1 MAINE
6 TAWAIVEHSLPTHF
20 IGTTGPCC
28 DRCSEMLTVVENA
41 LSIGYANGYAAYKD
55 DPEMDGTDFAHPAWW
70 RGYEHGSASCINE
83 VNRILDG
90 DTSLQGACNEPWQSL
105 RLRLFDIREMLGIAE
120 YTIQSSR
127 VPKKCKTRIM
137 EWFAIRAAY
146 NLRTKKK
153 E

>member
-1 MAINE
+1 MANSDWI
-6 TAWAIVEHSLPTHF
+6 L
-20 IGTTGPCC
+20 
-28 DRCSEMLTVVENA
+28 
-41 LSIGYANGYAAYKD
+41 GYEAGFKVGLKKD
-55 DPEMDGTDFAHPAWW
+55 DPEMDCTDAAHPAWW

-120 YTIQSSR
+120 YIIRTIQSSR
-127 VPKKCKTRIM
+127 VPKMCKTRIM
-137 EWFAIRAAY
+137 EWFATRAAY
-146 NLRTKKK
+146 NLRTQKK